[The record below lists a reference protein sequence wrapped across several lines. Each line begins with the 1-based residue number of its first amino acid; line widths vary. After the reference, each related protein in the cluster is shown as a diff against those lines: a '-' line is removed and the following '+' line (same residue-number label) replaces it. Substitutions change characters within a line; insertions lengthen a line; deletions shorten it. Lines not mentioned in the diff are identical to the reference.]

1 MRRAPRSRCYVC
13 GAVSRLLALTLFL
26 CAAGASAQ
34 ADLPDA
40 GLPDAAVGGTG
51 AERSSE
57 EEDQSL
63 STPCLSDR
71 DCDRGFQCINSTC
84 RWQRYRD
91 ATFEGCSTTG
101 SGWLLGAAVLLAS
114 RRHFLSKRTK

>member
-1 MRRAPRSRCYVC
+1 MSRRLV
-13 GAVSRLLALTLFL
+13 LTVLL

-40 GLPDAAVGGTG
+40 GLPDASVGGTG

-57 EEDQSL
+57 EEDQGL
-63 STPCLSDR
+63 ATPCLSDR
-71 DCDRGFQCINSTC
+71 DCDRGLQCVHSTC

-101 SGWLLGAAVLLAS
+101 GGSLLGATLLLAF